1 MTVFNIWDLERV
13 NIKPGVNFLN
23 GINKK
28 ILLKFKSKR
37 KLHEFLF
44 KNEEI
49 SFSTFNDLLK
59 PSHIENYFV
68 PIKIYLSIM
77 DALGVSKEFLQKN
90 IAGYKTAKG
99 TNIVE
104 NPILPIEINPVL
116 DMLFAHHVADGTV
129 VNPKKGR
136 LPYFAYRQFNE
147 DYRIDYIKKIEYVF
161 GKIKYRKNYFLK
173 STQLYCPATLSSLF
187 FKYYGV
193 KIEDFLSE
201 RARIPQI
208 IFDKGKESMLAVLIA
223 FIIDEGNID
232 STQITIHLK
241 NLELIEDL
249 NKICE
254 KLNYRSKITVGKEN
268 SHNYFRLN
276 ILREGMKKLY
286 ADYMSLNKKYP
297 VINLRIKG
305 EKIKNSFA
313 IYDRKIYKTKGNK
326 NIVLEI
332 LKKESL
338 SVNQLAN
345 RVNMTRQGIR
355 YHVNNLIKEEK
366 IKTIDKSQLNWIY
379 GV

>member
-13 NIKPGVNFLN
+13 NIRPNVDFLN
-23 GINKK
+23 EINKK
-28 ILLKFKSKR
+28 ILFKFKTKR
-37 KLHEFLF
+37 KIYEFIF
-44 KNEEI
+44 RNNEI
-49 SFSTFNDLLK
+49 SFDTFKDLLK
-59 PSHIENYFV
+59 QSHIKNYFV
-68 PIKIYLSIM
+68 PIKPYLEIM
-77 DALGVSKEFLQKN
+77 GVLGVSKELLQKN
-90 IAGYKTAKG
+90 IVEYKTAKG
-99 TNIVE
+99 VNVIE
-104 NPILPIEINPVL
+104 NPKLPIEINPVF

-147 DYRIDYIKKIEYVF
+147 DYRMDYIKKIEYVF

-187 FKYYGV
+187 FKYYDV
-193 KIEDFLSE
+193 KMEDFLSE

-208 IFDKGKESMLAVLIA
+208 IFDKENENLLAVLIA

-241 NLELIEDL
+241 NFELIEDL

-254 KLNYRSKITVGKEN
+254 KLNYKSKITIGKEG

-286 ADYMSLNKKYP
+286 ADYISLNKKYS

-345 RVNMTRQGIR
+345 RVNMTRQGTR

-366 IKTIDKSQLNWIY
+366 IKIIDKSQLNWIY